1 MQGGQSGIR
10 LAGCVV
16 GEQRR
21 EAKGARHATPSPSYS
36 FASGQPLALADR
48 KAFSPGTTA
57 SCL

>member
-1 MQGGQSGIR
+1 M
-10 LAGCVV
+10 

-21 EAKGARHATPSPSYS
+21 EEKEAQQAKPSPSYS